1 MTSSAPSLPRTAGV
15 VILGAGV
22 MGSSIAF
29 HLAQRPALRGRIILL
44 DKDHA
49 GQGASGRS
57 SALIRMHYTFPP
69 EVELA
74 LRSLEVFRDW
84 EHIVGSPSDFRR
96 TGFVRIVPES
106 EHDLLRENVA
116 MQQRLG
122 VSTRLVTRQELR
134 EIAPDWAVDDVPLAA
149 YEPDSGYGDG
159 AGVANGFLSRAR
171 SLGVEYFPRTRVER
185 LLVSSGRITGVATS
199 DAELHAPIVIAAA
212 GQWTVAL
219 LRTIGVIV
227 PIETELHETIVLV
240 NPPDMTPRGP
250 ACIDSISCTY
260 FRSDAQDKTLV
271 GGFYGRRGVDPDN
284 FPQHAGQDSLA
295 ELVRAAS
302 RRVPALE
309 RAGILRGITGVYDM
323 TPDSRPLLGPF
334 SGVAGLYL
342 CAGFSGMGFKICPA
356 VGMVMAELVA
366 EGRARTVDIHPFR
379 PSRFDE
385 RHPIRAPHEYRDD

>member
-1 MTSSAPSLPRTAGV
+1 MSIPAPNLPNSADIL
-15 VILGAGV
+15 ILGAGV

-29 HLAQRPALRGRIILL
+29 QLAQRRSGRILLL

-57 SALIRMHYTFPP
+57 SALVRMHYTFPP

-74 LRSLEVFRDW
+74 LRSLEIFRDW
-84 EHIVGSPSDFRR
+84 ERIVGVPSDYRR

-106 EHDLLRENVA
+106 EHSLLRENVA

-122 VSTRLVTRQELR
+122 VNARLVSRDELH
-134 EIAPDWAVDDVPLAA
+134 EIAPDWALHDVPLAA

-159 AGVANGFLSRAR
+159 AGVATGFLARAR
-171 SLGVEYFPRTRVER
+171 ELGVEYFPRTRVER
-185 LLVSSGRITGVATS
+185 LLTTNGRIAGVSTAT
-199 DAELHAPIVIAAA
+199 AELHASIVIAAV
-212 GQWTVAL
+212 GQWTVPL
-219 LRTIGVIV
+219 LRTIGVSV
-227 PIETELHETIVLV
+227 PIETELHETVVLV

-260 FRSDAQDKTLV
+260 FRSDAHDKTLV
-271 GGFYGRRGVDPDN
+271 GGFYGRRGVDPDR
-284 FPQHAGQDSLA
+284 FPQQANPDSLA
-295 ELVRAAS
+295 ELVRSAA

-323 TPDSRPLLGPF
+323 TPDSRPLLGPIPA
-334 SGVAGLYL
+334 VPGLYL
-342 CAGFSGMGFKICPA
+342 CAGFSGMGFKISPA
-356 VGMVMAELVA
+356 IGIVMAEQILD
-366 EGRARTVDIHPFR
+366 GRARTVDITGFR

-385 RHPIRAPHEYRDD
+385 DRPIRAPHEYRDD